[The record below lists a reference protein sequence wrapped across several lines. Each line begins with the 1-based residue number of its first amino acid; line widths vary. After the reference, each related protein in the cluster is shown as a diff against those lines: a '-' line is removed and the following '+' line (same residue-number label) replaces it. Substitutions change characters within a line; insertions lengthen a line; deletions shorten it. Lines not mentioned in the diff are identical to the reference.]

1 MNLIAKNNNP
11 IIRIYKET
19 SAEPKTVMS
28 QEKRKI
34 CFVLMPFSDNMKEVY
49 DKAIK
54 PACDKAGFDSLRVDE
69 LKGAFNINRK
79 IIEYIF
85 NSDAI
90 IADLTKWNPNVFYE
104 MGVAHAI
111 GNKTIMIIQKKT
123 KLPFDVSNYQ
133 CIMYSQTEAGLTE
146 LMGKIADSLLDIDEW
161 RKYATNP
168 VQEFKPREVFVPKS
182 DFIAL
187 QNELIKNQER
197 ISMLQQ
203 ELDDNV
209 FLKIFM
215 DDISI
220 SPLLGHIRYR
230 KKGGYMK
237 NPVELEHFG
246 LSWKVVK
253 NDRRHDVYITYK
265 IKGKSLSDDT
275 LSGLYLAVAGDN
287 PVPISKLNPRVY
299 HLHSDPEKRIVVKPD
314 LLGSDGILK
323 VLFLPFLSPG
333 IERNGIFDIELNLKW
348 PNLVYSE
355 FHKDYLFLDNF
366 DFEKGTHELQM
377 ELEFEGIEI
386 GAVNAFIVD
395 SSLRERR
402 LGVIPADEKVPS
414 KYVFRTI
421 NPENEKF
428 FILVFE
434 ILKIS

>member
-1 MNLIAKNNNP
+1 
-11 IIRIYKET
+11 
-19 SAEPKTVMS
+19 MS

-123 KLPFDVSNYQ
+123 KLPFDVSGYQ

-168 VQEFKPREVFVPKS
+168 VQEFKPREVFVPKT
-182 DFIAL
+182 
-187 QNELIKNQER
+187 ELIVLQQELIEKQTK

-203 ELDDNV
+203 EIDDY
-209 FLKIFM
+209 FSSKIFM
-215 DDISI
+215 EEISI
-220 SPLLGHIRYR
+220 SGLLYHIRYR
-230 KKGGYMK
+230 KEENYKK
-237 NPVELEHFG
+237 NPVELDHLG
-246 LSWKVVK
+246 LSCRVTESNRKY
-253 NDRRHDVYITYK
+253 DVQITYK
-265 IKGKSLSDDT
+265 IKGKNLSGDT
-275 LSGLYLAVAGDN
+275 LSGLHLAVAGDN
-287 PVPISKLNPRVY
+287 PAPFSKLNPRLY
-299 HLHSDPEKRIVVKPD
+299 HLHSDPEKRIFVKPD

-323 VLFLPFLSPG
+323 KLFLPFISPG
-333 IERNGIFDIELNLKW
+333 IEKNGLFNIELSLKW

-355 FHKDYLFLDNF
+355 FHKDYLYLDNF
-366 DFEKGTHELQM
+366 DFEKGTRELQM
-377 ELEFEGIEI
+377 DLEFEGLEI
-386 GAVNAFIVD
+386 GSVNAFMVD
-395 SSLRERR
+395 SSLREKR
-402 LGVIPADEKVPS
+402 LGVVPADEKNSS
-414 KYVFRTI
+414 KFVFRRF

-428 FILVFE
+428 FVLIFE
-434 ILKIS
+434 ILKNN